1 MTKDSKDMRDC
12 GPGGTLARLLI
23 NSAAMPQDLHLM
35 EWIAELQVNEFG
47 TTPQPRHQNVIPHRL
62 KMQQISTNINK
73 SSKEILEIRTTHSG
87 SPEHDR
93 LRLAASHF
101 VQQSH
106 GSSPVN
112 PSQHRA

>member
-47 TTPQPRHQNVIPHRL
+47 KTPQPRHQNAIPHRL
-62 KMQQISTNINK
+62 KLQQISTNQAKKDQRNVGNTNYTFRFP
-73 SSKEILEIRTTHSG
+73 RT
-87 SPEHDR
+87 
-93 LRLAASHF
+93 
-101 VQQSH
+101 
-106 GSSPVN
+106 
-112 PSQHRA
+112 